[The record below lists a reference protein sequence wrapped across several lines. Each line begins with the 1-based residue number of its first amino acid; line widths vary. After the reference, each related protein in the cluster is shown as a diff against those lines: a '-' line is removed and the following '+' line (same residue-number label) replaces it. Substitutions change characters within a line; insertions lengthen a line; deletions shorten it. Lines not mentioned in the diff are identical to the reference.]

1 MIAARYLAE
10 VAGRSSFGTVKKTAS
25 GRHRAFYTVSGVTHS
40 AGRTFPNKAR
50 ADSWLKSEWDR
61 RRSGTWVE
69 RRPSTTLRS
78 FVDEQW
84 WPWMTHLAERT
95 ADDYRQVL
103 QTWIYRTFDRPG
115 RSSVSLAEIPIA
127 EITEDDVRAWYAA
140 SKTRGRDARLAKAY
154 RLLGEVMRAAEER
167 GAIARSPVRIKGAG
181 TEVAPERPVLTVDE
195 LVALARAMEPRYQ
208 AMVLLAAFGALR

>member
-25 GRHRAFYTVSGVTHS
+25 GRYRAFYTVSGVTHS
-40 AGRTFPNKAR
+40 AGRTFPNKTQ

-95 ADDYRQVL
+95 ADHYRPDPAHGWPAESASE
-103 QTWIYRTFDRPG
+103 TTTPAP
-115 RSSVSLAEIPIA
+115 SSP
-127 EITEDDVRAWYAA
+127 R
-140 SKTRGRDARLAKAY
+140 RG
-154 RLLGEVMRAAEER
+154 G
-167 GAIARSPVRIKGAG
+167 PAG
-181 TEVAPERPVLTVDE
+181 SSR
-195 LVALARAMEPRYQ
+195 
-208 AMVLLAAFGALR
+208 